1 MNLSSKQP
9 GSSLGK
15 HLLGIYLVS
24 LIFLVATLL
33 AIQVIREY
41 RAINQSILTS
51 GQLIIN
57 TLRASVVDPVVKTLS
72 YDRLDTILGNVY
84 KKNKSIQCIRVYE
97 VPDHLASAVGTP
109 VSGKDN
115 SQEIMEMLLQTD
127 KDKLVQQKEGKYIFW
142 SLLKIDNEII
152 GLFRMAISP
161 EQYKKR
167 LYRSVLLFLGFALL
181 LATISSWLFTEY
193 LKRRIIEPLSA
204 TSEIMGHFQHTNL
217 DQYLTAIDTIRDKLP
232 NNEIGNIATSY
243 RNVVLMVQ
251 QRRRELERI
260 VTAIEQTSESIV
272 TTDSKG
278 NIQFVN
284 PAFEVHSGYSAAE
297 VQGQNPR
304 ILKSD
309 QQEDS
314 FFRELWAT
322 ISSGKK
328 WNGTFINKKK
338 DGTLIL
344 EESSIS
350 PIISQDGQITNYVA
364 VNRDITKEA
373 NLEQQLNQAQRLESI
388 GRLAGGVAHDFNN
401 ILTVI
406 NGHTQL
412 ALLKM
417 KPEDPLR
424 EDVQVIQDAGAKAAR
439 LVQQLLAFSRKQ
451 IIRQEIL
458 HLGDEIQAT
467 KKMLDRLLGE
477 DINIILLLD
486 NNIWPVMADRAQF
499 EQILINL
506 AVNSRDAM
514 PDGGKLTIEAFNLNL
529 SKQNNM
535 YHQQIA
541 IGDYVMLRV
550 SDTGEGMSPEIQKLM
565 FEPFFTTKDVG
576 KGTGLGMSTVY
587 GIVKQ
592 NNGWIDVASEPGKG
606 TTLSLY
612 FPRCF
617 EKSAPPLQSS
627 EATQNLDQLDQ
638 GIATILLV
646 EDDKEVRKLFIRLL
660 SNLGYTV
667 LEAID
672 GEDALRVSSQ
682 FHDTIHLL
690 LTDVVMPKM
699 HGSEVA
705 KILKQKRPEMKVLFM
720 SGYTED
726 TITRHGVLKDGINF
740 LQKPVAPET
749 MATAIHD
756 ILSGN
761 NPRA

>member
-1 MNLSSKQP
+1 MSLSNKQP
-9 GSSLGK
+9 VPSLGK
-15 HLLGIYLVS
+15 HLLAIYLVS
-24 LIFLVATLL
+24 LVFLVATLL
-33 AIQVIREY
+33 AVQVTREY
-41 RAINQSILTS
+41 RAINQTILTN
-51 GQLIIN
+51 GQLVIN
-57 TLRASVVDPVVKTLS
+57 TLRASVVDPVVKTLA

-97 VPDHLASAVGTP
+97 VPDHLASAVGRP
-109 VSGKDN
+109 VSCKDN
-115 SQEIMEMLLQTD
+115 SQKTMEMLLQTG
-127 KDKLVQQKEGKYIFW
+127 KTSLVQQKNGEYIFW

-152 GLFRMAISP
+152 GLFRMVISS
-161 EQYKKR
+161 EQYKNR
-167 LYRSVLLFLGFALL
+167 LYRSTLLFLGFALL

-193 LKRRIIEPLSA
+193 LQRQIIEPLSA

-217 DQYLTAIDTIRDKLP
+217 DQYLTAIDAIRDKLP
-232 NNEIGNIATSY
+232 NNEIGIIATSY

-251 QRRRELERI
+251 QRKRELERI
-260 VTAIEQTSESIV
+260 VTAIEQASETIV
-272 TTDSKG
+272 ITDNKG
-278 NIQFVN
+278 IIQYVN
-284 PAFEVHSGYSAAE
+284 PAFEAHSGYSSSEAL
-297 VQGQNPR
+297 GQNPR

-309 QQEDS
+309 QHDKP
-314 FFRELWAT
+314 FYRELWAT
-322 ISSGKK
+322 ISSGNT
-328 WNGTFINKKK
+328 WYGTFVNKKK
-338 DGTLIL
+338 DGSLIR
-344 EESSIS
+344 EESSIA
-350 PIISQDGQITNYVA
+350 PIIGENGRITNYVA
-364 VNRDITKEA
+364 VKRDITKEA
-373 NLEQQLNQAQRLESI
+373 ELEQQLNQAQRMESI

-412 ALLKM
+412 TLLRM
-417 KPEDPLR
+417 EPENPLR
-424 EDVQVIQDAGAKAAR
+424 EDIQVIQDAGAKAAR

-458 HLGDEIQAT
+458 HLDDEIQAT

-486 NNIWPVMADRAQF
+486 KNIWPVMADQAQF

-514 PDGGKLTIEAFNLNL
+514 PDGGKLTIEAFNLTL
-529 SKQNNM
+529 TKQNM
-535 YHQQIA
+535 PHQQHIFP
-541 IGDYVMLRV
+541 GDYVLLRV
-550 SDTGEGMSPEIQKLM
+550 SDNGEGMSPEIQKLM
-565 FEPFFTTKDVG
+565 FDPFFTTKDVG

-612 FPRCF
+612 FPRCY
-617 EKSAPPLQSS
+617 EESDTPQGSQ
-627 EATQNLDQLDQ
+627 ATQNLDQLDQ

-646 EDDKEVRKLFIRLL
+646 EDDNEVRKLFFRLL

-667 LEAID
+667 LEAKN
-672 GEDALRVSSQ
+672 GTDALDVSGTFQ
-682 FHDTIHLL
+682 ETIHLL

-699 HGSEVA
+699 HGSEMA
-705 KILKQKRPEMKVLFM
+705 RILQQERPEMKVLFM

-726 TITRHGVLKDGINF
+726 TIIRHGVLKDGINF

-756 ILSGN
+756 ILSGK
-761 NPRA
+761 PLRV